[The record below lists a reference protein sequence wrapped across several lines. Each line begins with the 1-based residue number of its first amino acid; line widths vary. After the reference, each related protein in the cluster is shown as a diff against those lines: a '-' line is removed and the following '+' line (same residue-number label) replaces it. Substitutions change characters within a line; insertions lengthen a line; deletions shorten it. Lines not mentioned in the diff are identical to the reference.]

1 MSFVA
6 IGIAGASLALGA
18 TSAYVGGKAGAT
30 QAKAQSALSS
40 QQIAEA
46 RKALDEL
53 QPVKEAKEKVAY
65 TEFTEKTKSL
75 GIGKGQAERDVAK
88 KLQSTGM
95 VSSTGI
101 TESKSKI
108 WQQFEQQESGIYG
121 QLGQKMGDIE
131 EFMAVETGKLTSQI
145 KSAQLQKKAA
155 DEQAGSWYLGKN
167 ILG

>member
-1 MSFVA
+1 
-6 IGIAGASLALGA
+6 
-18 TSAYVGGKAGAT
+18 
-30 QAKAQSALSS
+30 
-40 QQIAEA
+40 
-46 RKALDEL
+46 
-53 QPVKEAKEKVAY
+53 
-65 TEFTEKTKSL
+65 
-75 GIGKGQAERDVAK
+75 
-88 KLQSTGM
+88 M

>member
-6 IGIAGASLALGA
+6 IGTAIAGASLALGA

-40 QQIAEA
+40 QQI
-46 RKALDEL
+46 
-53 QPVKEAKEKVAY
+53 AY

-131 EFMAVETGKLTSQI
+131 EFMAGETGKLTSQI

-155 DEQAGSWYLGKN
+155 DEQAESWYLGKN